1 MAVRFST
8 IHRWDFFAS
17 VVNPHLK
24 YRFSGALK
32 LLRDLFCNAPHLTP
46 SDEKFDFLLKVPNF
60 TKLSVLC
67 QLYTALC
74 TVSEV
79 YAIFFSC
86 ARTIFKKKIYL
97 CSLKHYVNI

>member
-32 LLRDLFCNAPHLTP
+32 LLRDLFCDAAHLAA
-46 SDEKFDFLLKVPNF
+46 SDEKFSGEGSP
-60 TKLSVLC
+60 
-67 QLYTALC
+67 
-74 TVSEV
+74 
-79 YAIFFSC
+79 
-86 ARTIFKKKIYL
+86 
-97 CSLKHYVNI
+97 

>member
-32 LLRDLFCNAPHLTP
+32 LLRDLFCDAPHLAA
-46 SDEKFDFLLKVPNF
+46 SDEKFGFLLKFPNF
-60 TKLSVLC
+60 LKFSVLR
-67 QLYTALC
+67 QPA
-74 TVSEV
+74 
-79 YAIFFSC
+79 
-86 ARTIFKKKIYL
+86 
-97 CSLKHYVNI
+97 NG

>member
-32 LLRDLFCNAPHLTP
+32 LFRDLFCDVPHLISKANAAIKP
-46 SDEKFDFLLKVPNF
+46 RAESSMLELCRGAAVKGRQRRANAAIEPRAI
-60 TKLSVLC
+60 KLV
-67 QLYTALC
+67 
-74 TVSEV
+74 
-79 YAIFFSC
+79 
-86 ARTIFKKKIYL
+86 
-97 CSLKHYVNI
+97 